1 MKWSRIKKQ
10 GDIALAGIKVDIE
23 EVDGSFKSVTL
34 TDASGSQVKVAL
46 DSYSMNVMVPAVPE
60 MKDAWR
66 LSGIF
71 KGLTV
76 REYFEYQ
83 HEAEARHRELSSVE
97 TLAVEKV
104 KLAVDDAGKTPDG
117 DEIPF

>member
-1 MKWSRIKKQ
+1 MKWQRIKKQ
-10 GDIALAGIKVDIE
+10 GDIALAGINVEVE

-34 TDASGSQVKVAL
+34 TDQNGKQAKIAL

-60 MKDAWR
+60 MKEAWR

-76 REYFEYQ
+76 REHFEYQ
-83 HEAEARHRELSSVE
+83 HEAEARHRELSNVE

-104 KLAVDDAGKTPDG
+104 KVAVDDAGKTPDG